1 MARYSKPLQTT
12 YRGKLYTPHDL
23 SGMSRGEMSRAYTV
37 LRKSA
42 NARLE
47 KLAPY
52 KRKGYEIAKAEF
64 PTARG
69 MNSGEIRQKLQEASN
84 FMRNPLSDV
93 QNLREYEKGMLG
105 TLHEHGL
112 DFVNPGNLK
121 RFGDFMERTRL
132 MNLDKVYG
140 SSRMADLFNEMERLK
155 FKSKDIRQDF
165 AFWVEHLDELRE
177 AELPEDFDRRRRLSS
192 EDWAEELG
200 IDL

>member
-1 MARYSKPLQTT
+1 MARYSKPLRTT
-12 YRGKLYTPHDL
+12 YKGKLYTPHDL

-69 MNSGEIRQKLQEASN
+69 MSKEHLEEKTQEASN
-84 FMRNPLSDV
+84 FLRNALSDV
-93 QNLREYEKGMLG
+93 ENLRQYEKDMISA
-105 TLHEHGL
+105 LHEHGL

-121 RFGDFMERTRL
+121 RFGDFMERTR
-132 MNLDKVYG
+132 MKNLDKVYG
-140 SSRMADLFNEMERLK
+140 SSRMADVFNEMERLK
-155 FKSKDIRQDF
+155 FKSKDIRRDF
-165 AFWVEHLDELRE
+165 AFWVEHLEELQE
-177 AELPEDFDRRRRLSS
+177 AELPEGFDRRRRLSS